1 MNSESLTKIFGKDT
15 VSKIHSS
22 KVLVVGAGGIG
33 CELLK
38 NLVMTGFHNIEII
51 DLDTIDL
58 SNLNRQFLFQKQ
70 HIKKPKAVVA
80 RESVLKFNP
89 NAKIVSHFASVFD
102 EKYDLD
108 WFRSFNLV
116 MNALDNI
123 AARRHVNKMCLAANV
138 PLVESGTAGYHG
150 QVSVHFKDI
159 TCYDCVPKP
168 IEKKTYPVCTI
179 RSTPSEPIH
188 CIVWAKNYLFNT
200 LFGVPEEEE
209 PSPEDNAEEVS
220 NLKKEAEALK
230 QMCESIGKPDAA
242 VKVFNKVF
250 SADIK
255 RLLSMEDLWKTRQ
268 KPIPLEFKKV
278 KEFKQADQLK
288 FDQTVWT
295 LEENISIFLQTIDE
309 LGKLLLKERVKDP
322 KYAMSFDKD
331 DELAL
336 NFVTATAN
344 LRAHIFHIE
353 KKSRF
358 SVKEMA
364 GNIIPAIA
372 TTNAIVAG
380 MMIVLAI
387 KVLSNQKDQC
397 QYSFLAYG
405 GDRTHYLMNEP
416 LQKPNPKCAICSN
429 NYVTITIE
437 LDKPLSA
444 LVELLREM
452 NIDGDLTIQD
462 QHRLLYDIDFEDNLG
477 FSLSSLGIKKGTQ
490 LTITNDDD
498 EDSKNYSIIAFI
510 KEGEPSVEYGE
521 LKPRPIVE
529 PVINDNGKREG
540 SELQHKNTK
549 EILIIGDEFEPISL
563 D

>member
-1 MNSESLTKIFGKDT
+1 MNSESLTRIFGKET
-15 VSKIHSS
+15 VKKIHSA

-38 NLVMTGFHNIEII
+38 NLI

-108 WFRSFNLV
+108 WFKSFDLV

-123 AARRHVNKMCLAANV
+123 AARRHVNKMCLAANI
-138 PLVESGTAGYHG
+138 PLIESGTAGYHG

-179 RSTPSEPIH
+179 RSTPSESIH

-200 LFGVPEEEE
+200 LFGIPEEEE
-209 PSPEDNAEEVS
+209 QSPEDDANELN
-220 NLKKEAEALK
+220 NLKKEAEALRD
-230 QMCESIGKPDAA
+230 MCASIGKPDAGK
-242 VKVFNKVF
+242 KVFTKVF
-250 SADIK
+250 SVDIN

-268 KPIPLEFKKV
+268 KPTPLGFKKV
-278 KEFKQADQLK
+278 GEFKQSDPLK
-288 FDQTVWT
+288 FDQSVWS
-295 LEENISIFLQTIDE
+295 LEENVSIFLQTIDE
-309 LGKLLLKERVKDP
+309 LGKQLCANRENDA

-387 KVLSNQKDQC
+387 KVLSNQRDQC

-416 LQKPNPKCAICSN
+416 LQKPNHKCAICSN
-429 NYVTITIE
+429 NYITITIE
-437 LDKPLSA
+437 LEKPLSA
-444 LVELLREM
+444 LIDLINDM
-452 NIDGDLTIQD
+452 NINGELTVQD
-462 QHRLLYDIDFEDNLG
+462 QNRLLYDIDFEDNTDS
-477 FSLSSLGIKKGTQ
+477 SLSSLGIKKGTQ

-498 EDSKNYSIIAFI
+498 DESKCYSIIAFI
-510 KEGEPSVEYGE
+510 KEGEPTVEYGT
-521 LKPRPIVE
+521 LKARPVADT
-529 PVINDNGKREG
+529 VVNDSGKRLG
-540 SELQHKNTK
+540 DELQKPNTK
-549 EILIIGDEFEPISL
+549 QVFTIGDEFEPISL